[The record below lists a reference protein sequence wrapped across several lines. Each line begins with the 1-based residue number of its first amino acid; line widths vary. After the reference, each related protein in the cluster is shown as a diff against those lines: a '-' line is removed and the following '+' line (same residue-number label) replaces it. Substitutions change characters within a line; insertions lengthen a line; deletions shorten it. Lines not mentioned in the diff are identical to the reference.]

1 MSFLSA
7 STLLKIKKYQFK
19 IMNCKYRIT
28 YKGKCWHH
36 CFMRINVIRESRL
49 GNRTGSTAYRIS
61 PNLHK
66 SQPACTDQMSLY
78 NSSKAMKL
86 AHIPIC
92 KYIHMQNKKK
102 NASFTT
108 LKIYIYI

>member
-1 MSFLSA
+1 
-7 STLLKIKKYQFK
+7 
-19 IMNCKYRIT
+19 MNCKYRIT

-108 LKIYIYI
+108 LKNTYIKSFRNYYYKKKNETSQHP